1 MDRLREAF
9 ESWYANYE
17 SNHKEDDYYDREN
30 RDFLFRV
37 WQEASSSMAVALED
51 KVKESTQWKN
61 EAQSQINSYLRLKK
75 HSESEEERADR
86 MTALAH
92 DYDVER
98 QQQAQRIAMLEQALR
113 HIAGVVLDINNTRTG
128 IAKAA
133 EYAASVKNEGDS
145 L

>member
-1 MDRLREAF
+1 MDKLREEF

-17 SNHKEDDYYDREN
+17 RNHKEDDYYDREN
-30 RDFLFRV
+30 RDFLFQV
-37 WQEASSSMAVALED
+37 WQEANSSMVVALED
-51 KVKESTQWKN
+51 KSKESTQWKN
-61 EAQSQINSYLRLKK
+61 EAQSQINYCQRLQK
-75 HSESEEERADR
+75 HSEAEEERADR

-98 QQQAQRIAMLEQALR
+98 QQQAQRIATLEQALR
-113 HIAGVVLDINNTRTG
+113 HIACAVLDINNTRTG

-133 EYAASVKNEGDS
+133 EYAARVKNEGDG